1 MLLTSYEG
9 AEQNPSLSPDGSQ
22 VAFSWNGPAQ
32 DNQDIY
38 IKLVGPGEPHR
49 VTTHPARD
57 DSPAWSPDGLRIAFL
72 RWTAQNDSDVDI
84 IVVPALGNAAEHRVA
99 SVRIR
104 PTTRSAEQAC
114 VDTR

>member
-9 AEQNPSLSPDGSQ
+9 AEQDPSLSPDGSQ
-22 VAFSWNGPAQ
+22 VAFSWNGPTQ

-38 IKLVGPGEPHR
+38 IKLVGPGEPR
-49 VTTHPARD
+49 PITTHPARD

-84 IVVPALGNAAEHRVA
+84 MVVPALGNAAEHRVA
-99 SVRIR
+99 SV
-104 PTTRSAEQAC
+104 TNSSQHANAEHARL
-114 VDTR
+114 DTR